1 MLVSNMRS
9 LKGNA
14 VPNQYVIND
23 GGDVIFQSYN
33 STIAI
38 ISGDNVI
45 LGCDWDYSR
54 TTMKYL
60 KMFLESTIGGYWNK
74 SEILKAIENGLFTY
88 NPSLK

>member
-14 VPNQYVIND
+14 VPNQYVIHTN
-23 GGDVIFQSYN
+23 GDVIFQSYN

-38 ISGDNVI
+38 VHNGCVT

-60 KMFLESTIGGYWNK
+60 KIFLEGSIGGYWCK

>member
-1 MLVSNMRS
+1 MRS
-9 LKGNA
+9 LKGNP
-14 VPNQYVIND
+14 VPNQYIIYDN
-23 GGDVIFQSYN
+23 GDVIFQSYR

-38 ISGDNVI
+38 VSDNKVI

-74 SEILKAIENGLFTY
+74 SEILNAIKNGLFEY

>member
-9 LKGNA
+9 LKGNP
-14 VPNQYVIND
+14 VPNQYIIHTN
-23 GGDVIFQSYN
+23 GDVIFQSYN

-38 ISGDNVI
+38 VSDGKIT

-54 TTMKYL
+54 TTMNYL
-60 KMFLESTIGGYWNK
+60 KMFLEGTIGGYWNK
-74 SEILKAIENGLFTY
+74 PEILKAINNGLFTY